1 MYNRDIIIGSTS
13 GKGDKTLI
21 KLGEY
26 NKLIVKR
33 ETNFGYFVGEEGSNS
48 NDDVLLHNRLLNKQK
63 VEVGDEI
70 EVFIYRD
77 SEGRLSATL
86 EYPKAKLGGSIY

>member
-33 ETNFGYFVGEEGSNS
+33 ETNLDISSAKKDQIQTMTFYYITDF
-48 NDDVLLHNRLLNKQK
+48 LINKK
-63 VEVGDEI
+63 
-70 EVFIYRD
+70 
-77 SEGRLSATL
+77 
-86 EYPKAKLGGSIY
+86 